1 MNLADPLR
9 QDGIGR
15 SNRRSGEAIRSPLAG
30 NTVLMGFGIGTK
42 NEEHHEDNLSIS
54 KPPLPTQK
62 LVNVNKPERFPDN
75 AEVGMGSASE
85 LQERAR
91 RDDFAY
97 LIRKAVTGTIVAP
110 AGRIKGFRR
119 LMEKWGFSRKDAA
132 EILGFENEGLIG
144 ELYAGIEKVQQ
155 RDVRDRLK
163 LFLSLAVDLDGL
175 YDDDHVIKQWLDQP
189 KKLLRGKSPRELL
202 VEGSIENL
210 LRVRQFVQHEANR

>member
-1 MNLADPLR
+1 MNLAEPLR
-9 QDGIGR
+9 QDGIAR

-30 NTVLMGFGIGTK
+30 DTAPMGFGIGTQSEGH
-42 NEEHHEDNLSIS
+42 NADDLPIS
-54 KPPLPTQK
+54 KPPLPTQE

-75 AEVGMGSASE
+75 SEAGMGLASE
-85 LQERAR
+85 LQGRAR

-97 LIRKAVTGTIVAP
+97 LTRKAVTGTIVAAP
-110 AGRIKGFRR
+110 GRIKGFRL

-175 YDDDHVIKQWLDQP
+175 YDDDQVIKQWLDQP
-189 KKLLRGKSPRELL
+189 KKLLRSKTPRELL
-202 VEGSIENL
+202 VEGSMENL
-210 LRVRQFVQHEANR
+210 LRVRQLVRYEANR